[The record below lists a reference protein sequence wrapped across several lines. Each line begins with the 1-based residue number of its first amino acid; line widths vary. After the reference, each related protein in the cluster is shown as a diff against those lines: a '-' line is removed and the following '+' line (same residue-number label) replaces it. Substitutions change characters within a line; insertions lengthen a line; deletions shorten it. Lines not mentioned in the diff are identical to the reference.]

1 VHGRDKERADLVAKK
16 VMAAGG
22 KAVVVLGDL
31 TNDEDVSHMANEARR
46 VLGGVDI
53 LVNNAGGSG
62 EKQI

>member
-1 VHGRDKERADLVAKK
+1 
-16 VMAAGG
+16 MAAGG